1 MIDYSLF
8 AAVAALVRVVDPFTE
23 YEDFTLVE
31 NELDD
36 DWKHILRSCSELKAD
51 MFVKEQKL
59 IINVDYDDYAEN
71 PTYQVSYKSLRDRDI
86 DALEFRKKFY
96 QYDPVLVE
104 GMLSLFEENNAAKFY
119 EKTYDGRI
127 HFGVQVDGAKVY
139 EGVAK
144 L

>member
-8 AAVAALVRVVDPFTE
+8 AAVAALVRVIDPFTE
-23 YEDFTLVE
+23 YEDFILVE
-31 NELDD
+31 SELDD
-36 DWKHILRSCSELKAD
+36 NWKHIFRSCSELKAD
-51 MFVKEQKL
+51 MLVKEQKL

-71 PTYQVSYKSLRDRDI
+71 PTYQVTYKSLRDRDI

-96 QYDPVLVE
+96 KYDPVLVE
-104 GMLSLFEENNAAKFY
+104 GMLELFKDENKATLY
-119 EKTYDGRI
+119 ERKYDGRI
-127 HFGVQVDGAKVY
+127 HFGVQVDGTRVY